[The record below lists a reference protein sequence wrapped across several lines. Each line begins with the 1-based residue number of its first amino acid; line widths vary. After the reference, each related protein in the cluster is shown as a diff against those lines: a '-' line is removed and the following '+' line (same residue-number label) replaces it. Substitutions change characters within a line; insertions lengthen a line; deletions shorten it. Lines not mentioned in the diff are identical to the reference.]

1 MNTVVL
7 ALDNYKITKK
17 ADRLL
22 IKANVIFTVIFA
34 IEMVVKILA
43 FGVLGYV
50 RDSFNLFDGILVII
64 SLVGMIIEALSEGGS
79 GGTNVIT
86 VFRSI
91 RVLRIFKLA
100 SRSQNLLILLEAI
113 RTTVK
118 EIMNYLFLLLLY
130 IFIMA
135 LLGMEL
141 YAFKV
146 RVDKNGDPIQGD
158 LMEIYQQGDTPL
170 FVPDINFDNFFQ
182 AFIAVF
188 CLLVN
193 EDWHI
198 ILYQYKRASNI
209 TKAYTYIGCV
219 VVLGNFLLL

>member
-1 MNTVVL
+1 M
-7 ALDNYKITKK
+7 DNYHISQALENNLT
-17 ADRLL
+17 
-22 IKANVIFTVIFA
+22 KANVVFTVIFA
-34 IEMVVKILA
+34 IEMVVKIIA
-43 FGVLGYV
+43 FGILGYV

-64 SLVGMIIEALSEGGS
+64 SLVGMVIEAASEGGS

-141 YAFKV
+141 YAYKV
-146 RVDKNGDPIQGD
+146 RLDKNSDPIKGD
-158 LMEIYQQGDTPL
+158 LIKLYEEGDDE
-170 FVPDINFDNFFQ
+170 F
-182 AFIAVF
+182 
-188 CLLVN
+188 
-193 EDWHI
+193 
-198 ILYQYKRASNI
+198 R
-209 TKAYTYIGCV
+209 
-219 VVLGNFLLL
+219 

>member
-1 MNTVVL
+1 
-7 ALDNYKITKK
+7 
-17 ADRLL
+17 
-22 IKANVIFTVIFA
+22 
-34 IEMVVKILA
+34 MVVKILA
-43 FGVLGYV
+43 FGVIGYV
-50 RDSFNLFDGILVII
+50 KDSFNLFDGILVIV
-64 SLVGMIIEALSEGGS
+64 SLVGMAIEAMSTGSS

-146 RVDKNGDPIQGD
+146 RVDKHGDPIKGD
-158 LMEIYQQGDTPL
+158 LMAIYEEGNTDMH
-170 FVPDINFDNFFQ
+170 VPDVNFDKF
-182 AFIAVF
+182 
-188 CLLVN
+188 
-193 EDWHI
+193 
-198 ILYQYKRASNI
+198 
-209 TKAYTYIGCV
+209 T
-219 VVLGNFLLL
+219 